1 MTNETVTIGDVLVP
15 SLERLDAIPDED
27 VPTAGVDPIESFE
40 EALAAINLFIAR
52 PLRSE
57 TIVLWR
63 DPLERGQGLIS
74 ISGTDHPSD
83 VLDVLDA
90 LADALDGL
98 PECACDPFPDG
109 PSDVA
114 SLVIVSVR
122 PGALPDP
129 DDVTRWADLMALAEA
144 RGVEVTEWAVVG
156 HDIWVPRLLAG
167 QPSRW

>member
-1 MTNETVTIGDVLVP
+1 MTSHTVTSGDIP
-15 SLERLDAIPDED
+15 SLERLDAIPDDD
-27 VPTAGVDPIESFE
+27 VPTAGVDPIESLD

-52 PLRSE
+52 PLRAE

-63 DPLERGQGLIS
+63 DSLERGQGMIS
-74 ISGTDHPSD
+74 ISGTEHPSD
-83 VLDVLDA
+83 VLDVVDA
-90 LADALDGL
+90 LADALDGRHG
-98 PECACDPFPDG
+98 CDADPFPDG

-122 PGALPDP
+122 PDAHPDL
-129 DDVTRWADLMALAEA
+129 DDVTRWADLIALADA
-144 RGVEVTEWAVVG
+144 RGVEVTEWAVIG